1 MPLIIKL
8 IIKGGCIMSSYDFL
22 ANIPSVGEVQWQ
34 QRSNRIKNETAMEEK
49 RLRQEFACQEKER
62 KERII
67 FEAYKYRMRLAIEAY
82 KYRMRLAIESAIQ
95 ELMNSSVKYSTTL
108 NLSLKERLVATDYY
122 GIDFHVVHY
131 GGKPIMGPYGL
142 EWKTRNPNPLFVGLF
157 KELQTALFEYGYY
170 LLDVSDPSKSH
181 AFVVKLYLG
190 KPVGYDNEPVL
201 WHGLNKI

>member
-8 IIKGGCIMSSYDFL
+8 IIKGGCIMSSYNFL
-22 ANIPSVGEVQWQ
+22 ANIPSVGEVHWQ
-34 QRSNRIKNETAMEEK
+34 QRANGIKNITAREEK
-49 RLRQEFACQEKER
+49 RLCQEFACQEKER

-67 FEAYKYRMRLAIEAY
+67 VEAY

-95 ELMNSSVKYSTTL
+95 ELMNSSVKYSTNL
-108 NLSLKERLVATDYY
+108 NLSLKERLFVNDYY

-142 EWKTRNPNPLFVGLF
+142 EWKNRNPNPLFVGLF

-190 KPVGYDNEPVL
+190 KPVGYDDDPVL

>member
-1 MPLIIKL
+1 VEVK
-8 IIKGGCIMSSYDFL
+8 MSSYDFL
-22 ANIPSVGEVQWQ
+22 ANVPSVGEVQWQ
-34 QRSNRIKNETAMEEK
+34 QRQNDIKNETAREEK
-49 RLRQEFACQEKER
+49 RLRQEFALQEKER

-67 FEAYKYRMRLAIEAY
+67 IEAY
-82 KYRMRLAIESAIQ
+82 KYRMRLAIESAIL
-95 ELMNSSVKYSTTL
+95 ELMNSSVKYCTQL
-108 NLSLKERLVATDYY
+108 NLSLKERLSIDDYY

-131 GGKPIMGPYGL
+131 GGKPIFGPYGI
-142 EWKTRNPNPLFVGLF
+142 EWKNRNPNALFVGLF

-190 KPVGYDNEPVL
+190 KPTGYDDVPVL